1 MSSDRV
7 YRCRQIGCT
16 DIMRHE
22 LPSARARLTRA
33 PAAPPCRQR
42 STALP
47 RMRLGGSS
55 PQKPN
60 RQKHAGKVGT
70 PYLTFILWIKAPMRP
85 PTAPTNA
92 NGASSN
98 SFLHPHPASRVSQ
111 YCPAASAPPCP
122 TQNVLVQPNVPVQ
135 PPSILLWIRSARMP
149 SQSGAR
155 FDVGN
160 KAARKVCSAESEGHG
175 AAIPLVVVGDFKHD
189 QLARRLRIQAL
200 QRCKQPS

>member
-7 YRCRQIGCT
+7 YRY
-16 DIMRHE
+16 HE
-22 LPSARARLTRA
+22 TRVA
-33 PAAPPCRQR
+33 ECACALDPRPCRPP
-42 STALP
+42 LP
-47 RMRLGGSS
+47 PAQHGASKDASRGIVAAKTEPTKACWQGGD
-55 PQKPN
+55 PLP
-60 RQKHAGKVGT
+60 
-70 PYLTFILWIKAPMRP
+70 TFILWIKAPMRP

-135 PPSILLWIRSARMP
+135 PPSILLRIRSARMP

-160 KAARKVCSAESEGHG
+160 KAARKVCSAASEGHG